1 MFLTFSWD
9 GRATAT
15 AATAYPGIRRTM
27 AAPSA
32 HRQTPEE
39 RRSSG
44 EGELAARA
52 RAAYDEAAHPKKP
65 PEPAL
70 LASDILHAPVIAVD
84 GDETLSSAL
93 RILREKGIG
102 HLPVIDAQGRLAGM
116 LSDSDMQALRLAGI
130 EAEGNPDAVTRH
142 MATPVLAASP
152 DTDIRQIAGLML
164 ERKVGSMPIV
174 DDEGRPTGIITRT
187 DLLSALIRHPALEL
201 YA

>member
-9 GRATAT
+9 GRATA
-15 AATAYPGIRRTM
+15 AGPPAGIHRAM
-27 AAPSA
+27 AAPTA

-39 RRSSG
+39 RRSG
-44 EGELAARA
+44 EGELSARA
-52 RAAYDEAAHPKKP
+52 RAAYDEASHPSKP

-70 LASDILHAPVIAVD
+70 LAADILHTPVHTVA
-84 GDETLSSAL
+84 GDDPLSSAY
-93 RILREKGIG
+93 RILRERGIG
-102 HLPVIDAQGRLAGM
+102 HLPVVDGRGLLAGM

-130 EAEGNPDAVTRH
+130 EAEGHPDPVARH

-152 DTDIRQIAGLML
+152 DTDIRQIARLML
-164 ERKVGSMPIV
+164 ERKVGAMPIV
-174 DDEGRPTGIITRT
+174 DEDGRPTGIITRT